1 MSSSLNIQHCQ
12 IIALNGCLLIL
23 PASFLVSHTDL
34 TDLTDS
40 FSLQATGILIWSL
53 NGRTPK
59 ESKIREIRE
68 IRVGKIQHLTFK
80 INHYESKLEIRHQF
94 RHHCPHRRSQ
104 LLLHAEL
111 QVIASE
117 HELHESNESY
127 LFKGHIRVIREIR
140 VQLNICSKDI
150 FVSFER
156 AASDSV

>member
-1 MSSSLNIQHCQ
+1 MQSGVIRGHIRNELSLNIQHCQ

-23 PASFLVSHTDL
+23 PASFFAHRK
-34 TDLTDS
+34 
-40 FSLQATGILIWSL
+40 F
-53 NGRTPK
+53 N
-59 ESKIREIRE
+59 
-68 IRVGKIQHLTFK
+68 IQHSTFN
-80 INHYESKLEIRHQF
+80 INHHESKLEIRHQF

-140 VQLNICSKDI
+140 VQLNICSKDL
-150 FVSFER
+150 FVSFEKFVF
-156 AASDSV
+156 S

>member
-12 IIALNGCLLIL
+12 FIALNGCLLIL
-23 PASFLVSHTDL
+23 PASFLSSHTDL

-80 INHYESKLEIRHQF
+80 INHHESKLEIRHQF
-94 RHHCPHRRSQ
+94 RHHCPHRRPQ
-104 LLLHAEL
+104 LFLHAEL
-111 QVIASE
+111 RQPLSRSRIFTSLGDE
-117 HELHESNESY
+117 Y
-127 LFKGHIRVIREIR
+127 LLPCH
-140 VQLNICSKDI
+140 QH
-150 FVSFER
+150 
-156 AASDSV
+156 